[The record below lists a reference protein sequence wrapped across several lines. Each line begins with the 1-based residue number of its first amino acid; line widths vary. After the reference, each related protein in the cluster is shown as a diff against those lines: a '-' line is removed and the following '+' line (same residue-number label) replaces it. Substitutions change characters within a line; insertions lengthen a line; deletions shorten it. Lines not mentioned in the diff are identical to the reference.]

1 MGTGCTVSCH
11 VRQQTLGGPERG
23 RAAADPA
30 RPGHSSARIR
40 VETCGPGVGSA
51 VGRGLE
57 KSGRLSLCAVHRP
70 SLTLKE
76 ALAGANWIRDLTSTA
91 FPLRR
96 LEKCFSPC
104 LENPSGSS
112 DSGCYRCPQLPGQG
126 EGWALLLG
134 PHLRSCLFPAQGQV
148 GEICS
153 LIFSSAD
160 SATGNSRTALQR
172 IHTPI
177 PSYTCPSSQSS
188 LTRRPLDAGARRSRS
203 RRRAVLET
211 QERASRSLHSL

>member
-30 RPGHSSARIR
+30 RPGQSSARIR

-57 KSGRLSLCAVHRP
+57 KSGRLSLCALPRP

-96 LEKCFSPC
+96 LEKCFSLC

-160 SATGNSRTALQR
+160 SALHKCNWEQQDRSPA
-172 IHTPI
+172 HTHAHP
-177 PSYTCPSSQSS
+177 
-188 LTRRPLDAGARRSRS
+188 
-203 RRRAVLET
+203 
-211 QERASRSLHSL
+211 

>member
-96 LEKCFSPC
+96 LEKCFSLGKPFRE
-104 LENPSGSS
+104 LRLWLLSMPATPRAGRGVGTVARASPEVLSV
-112 DSGCYRCPQLPGQG
+112 PGTG
-126 EGWALLLG
+126 AGWRNLLLNI
-134 PHLRSCLFPAQGQV
+134 LLCRL
-148 GEICS
+148 CS
-153 LIFSSAD
+153 S
-160 SATGNSRTALQR
+160 
-172 IHTPI
+172 
-177 PSYTCPSSQSS
+177 
-188 LTRRPLDAGARRSRS
+188 
-203 RRRAVLET
+203 
-211 QERASRSLHSL
+211 